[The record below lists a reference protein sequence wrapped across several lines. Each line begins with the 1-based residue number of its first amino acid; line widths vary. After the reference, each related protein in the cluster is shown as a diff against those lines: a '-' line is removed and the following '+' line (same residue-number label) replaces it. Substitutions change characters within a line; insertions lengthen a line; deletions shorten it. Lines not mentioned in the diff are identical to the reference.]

1 MGEYRAMTSRDRPLS
16 PHLQIYRWQWTM
28 LLSIVHRMTGVA
40 LSVGTLFLVWWL
52 VAVAMGPETY
62 ATVQSFMSHW
72 FGRLV
77 LLGFTWALFYH
88 LSNGIRHLFWDA
100 GRGYELSTGYGSA
113 WLVVIASIVLTGLAW
128 LAGYGII

>member
-1 MGEYRAMTSRDRPLS
+1 MTSRDRPLS

-40 LSVGTLFLVWWL
+40 LSVGTLLLVWWL